1 MIDAIALGKLLAE
14 EIVEDPKEGPCL
26 YPGKFHPPHIGH
38 MEAAIRLSNKD
49 YITQVIIIVSTKV
62 SPETGNITPEQ
73 ALSIWRM
80 YLDAQ
85 KNIKIQ
91 VRLSEDNS
99 PVKDMIA
106 YIAEAPKDS
115 TIYIAAGEDE
125 KDDEDYAQSLQEMFG
140 SRIKV
145 IKVQEK
151 KGDIS
156 SPHVRTLVQQRKEE
170 EFKETIPVPAYNR
183 GAAPKIWDM
192 LTKVIPEKQPE
203 EPEPQQDQQQTEPTS
218 DQGQGTN

>member
-14 EIVEDPKEGPCL
+14 DITTDPKDGPCL

-73 ALSIWRM
+73 AFSIWTM
-80 YLDAQ
+80 YLNAQ

-91 VRLSEDNS
+91 VRLSEYDS

-106 YIAEAPKDS
+106 YTAKAPKNS

-125 KDDEDYAQSLQEMFG
+125 KDDEDYAESLQQKFG

-151 KGDIS
+151 KGKIS

-170 EFKETIPVPAYNR
+170 EFKEAIPAPAYND
-183 GAAPKIWDM
+183 GAAPKVWEM
-192 LTKVIPEKQPE
+192 LTSVIPQQQEQPQ
-203 EPEPQQDQQQTEPTS
+203 PQQPTEPTS
-218 DQGQGTN
+218 DQGQGIN

>member
-1 MIDAIALGKLLAE
+1 MIDATAFGKLLAE
-14 EIVEDPKEGPCL
+14 EIVNSPGPCL

-38 MEAAIRLSNKD
+38 MEAAIRLSEKD

-73 ALSIWRM
+73 ALSIWMM

-91 VRLSEDNS
+91 VRLSQEDS
-99 PVKDMIA
+99 PVEDMIA
-106 YIAEAPKDS
+106 YIAKAPKNS
-115 TIYIAAGEDE
+115 TIYIAAGVDE
-125 KDDEDYAQSLQEMFG
+125 KDDEDYAESLQQMFG
-140 SRIKV
+140 DRIKV

-151 KGDIS
+151 KGKIS

-170 EFKETIPVPAYNR
+170 EFKETIPAPAYNK
-183 GAAPKIWDM
+183 GAAPKIWKM
-192 LTKVIPEKQPE
+192 LTKVIPQQQEQQPE
-203 EPEPQQDQQQTEPTS
+203 QQPTEPTS
-218 DQGQGTN
+218 DQGQGAN